1 MYIVHVR
8 WSPLAAPRCVV
19 LVVGMRGRRGC
30 FFRCCIAGS
39 GRPSAGATVLRSGD
53 Y

>member
-30 FFRCCIAGS
+30 FLRCIAGS
-39 GRPSAGATVLRSGD
+39 GRPSAGELCCAVSGD